1 MKLKSIQK
9 KFFFLFM
16 LCLGLSLLVLEFK
29 KEYYAFRDFESFFYA
44 GKDIL
49 HHNDLYNL
57 NLKQEIAVSF
67 VPGFLEKEFLKENS
81 DLLPLP
87 KLQTIEQIEFLLK
100 TVIGVDVRTA
110 SPFFTFPYI
119 YPPLLACVLSLFVNL
134 GFKETYFL
142 WMSLSFLAISLYP
155 LNAENFLQKRLSH
168 NSGLFFIFG
177 VLGLLVLGFSI
188 YDNFFWSQV
197 NIFITSLLM
206 ISLNYEE
213 KNPILAGFCF
223 SFACMVKMSP
233 LLLVLYFVFRK
244 SWKFL
249 FFSSI
254 GFILLFFFTLLI
266 GEIKQWESF
275 FQILSD
281 ISDRDRII
289 RGLFPV
295 GIPGNFSL
303 KAYLYRTFPADF
315 SNLDWILFGI
325 VFVLILYTLFEFVQN
340 SFLELSDSVFLYR
353 LLLIMYISSPIA
365 WLHHMVFLY
374 PNLLLFGVFIYHSK
388 VKLEYKIL
396 VSTLFVFSFCPA
408 WLYVKFLPDITNLTL
423 INQLNSLN
431 FLFLIVSFFIPNFL
445 LSNSSRGL
453 FFKN

>member
-9 KFFFLFM
+9 QFFFVFM
-16 LCLGLSLLVLEFK
+16 FCLGLSLLVLEYK

-44 GKDIL
+44 GKDVL
-49 HHNDLYNL
+49 NHNDLYNL
-57 NLKQEIAVSF
+57 NLKQEIAISPI
-67 VPGFLEKEFLKENS
+67 PGFLEKEFLKENS

-87 KLQTIEQIEFLLK
+87 KLQAVEQIEFLLK
-100 TVIGVDVRTA
+100 TAIGVDVRTA

-119 YPPLLACVLSLFVNL
+119 YPPLLACVISLFVNL
-134 GFKETYFL
+134 GFKEIYFL
-142 WMSLSFLAISLYP
+142 WMTFSFLAISLYP
-155 LNAENFLQKRLSH
+155 LSAEKFLRKRITHHSVQ
-168 NSGLFFIFG
+168 FFTFG

-206 ISLNYEE
+206 ISFNYEE

-223 SFACMVKMSP
+223 AFACMIKMSP

-249 FFSSI
+249 FYSFI
-254 GFILLFFFTLLI
+254 VFILLFIFTVLV
-266 GEIKQWESF
+266 GELKQWESF
-275 FQILSD
+275 FQIVSD

-315 SNLDWILFGI
+315 SNLDWIVIGI
-325 VFVLILYTLFEFVQN
+325 VFVLILYTVLEFSRN

-353 LLLIMYISSPIA
+353 LLFIMYISSPIA
-365 WLHHMVFLY
+365 WLHHMVFY
-374 PNLLLFGVFIYHSK
+374 FIAR
-388 VKLEYKIL
+388 V
-396 VSTLFVFSFCPA
+396 
-408 WLYVKFLPDITNLTL
+408 
-423 INQLNSLN
+423 
-431 FLFLIVSFFIPNFL
+431 
-445 LSNSSRGL
+445 
-453 FFKN
+453 